1 MRCFVLRSR
10 LTDIKSTREGVKSSI
25 GIAYTEVEEKFKL
38 LRNEVAQMLDC
49 REKAILTTITEIE
62 RKDLDPLNNLEDK
75 INRELD
81 KTVKLLEKGKRL
93 LSIIINFN
101 GFYLMNLQNRH
112 YFLSRKKQQ
121 LPFPFYFSLYSLATG
136 TISNCQQQNLK
147 MNINIEIRSFS
158 QTYL

>member
-1 MRCFVLRSR
+1 MRNNAANKVCTVFGKNGSDGVSDVRCFVLRSR
-10 LTDIKSTREGVKSSI
+10 LTDIKSTRDGVKSSI
-25 GIAYTEVEEKFKL
+25 GIAHTEVEEKFKL

-93 LSIIINFN
+93 LSIII
-101 GFYLMNLQNRH
+101 Y
-112 YFLSRKKQQ
+112 
-121 LPFPFYFSLYSLATG
+121 
-136 TISNCQQQNLK
+136 
-147 MNINIEIRSFS
+147 
-158 QTYL
+158 

>member
-10 LTDIKSTREGVKSSI
+10 LTDIKSTRDGVKSSI
-25 GIAYTEVEEKFKL
+25 GIAHTEVEEKFKH

-93 LSIIINFN
+93 LTIIIYWFLFN
-101 GFYLMNLQNRH
+101 EFAIQALLFIDKKTTTAVP
-112 YFLSRKKQQ
+112 FL
-121 LPFPFYFSLYSLATG
+121 LFTL
-136 TISNCQQQNLK
+136 
-147 MNINIEIRSFS
+147 
-158 QTYL
+158 